1 MTECFLV
8 KRRERDCVNVLIDL
22 EGRQN
27 VSQLGSGCV
36 CVHT

>member
-8 KRRERDCVNVLIDL
+8 KETERDCVNVIIDI

-27 VSQLGSGCV
+27 VSQLDSGCV
-36 CVHT
+36 YVCT